1 MPAFSCHGGCAW
13 GTFECAGF
21 LCRRSANPSPIHLN
35 PLLSPTAQKTFGALD
50 SDSQPLFCV
59 REGIRAED
67 AMLHVS
73 MLLGCVE
80 ATAWDVVEHLH
91 LNDKAVVMSL
101 IQNAEMARAWV
112 AALLDGAALQ
122 HSR

>member
-1 MPAFSCHGGCAW
+1 
-13 GTFECAGF
+13 
-21 LCRRSANPSPIHLN
+21 
-35 PLLSPTAQKTFGALD
+35 
-50 SDSQPLFCV
+50 
-59 REGIRAED
+59 
-67 AMLHVS
+67 MLHVS